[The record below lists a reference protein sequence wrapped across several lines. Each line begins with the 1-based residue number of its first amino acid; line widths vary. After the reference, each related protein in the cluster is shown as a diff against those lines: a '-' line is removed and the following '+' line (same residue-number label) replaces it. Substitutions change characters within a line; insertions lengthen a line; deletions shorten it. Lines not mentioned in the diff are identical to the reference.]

1 VTQPPQT
8 AQDADAAF
16 DAVLQQQPDVSGR
29 TVGRALSWAGL
40 GQVISRIVLFSSV
53 FVLAAFLPPAAFGTV
68 TAAAVI
74 TSTAALLVGT
84 GTRGSIITNERLTTD
99 HLRYA
104 LAVNVTVGIVVSVS
118 VIALADPLVALL
130 LPGSDPAV
138 LRWLMVAVALHAF
151 SVVPMAVL
159 QKNLNF
165 KAETTIVLVSSFT
178 TAAAAIV
185 AAALGAGVW
194 ALVLRAV
201 AGAVIQVTLAW
212 IVARRYLPAIRMLI
226 GRGHRPKEGRGA
238 SAKWFFLVA
247 LLSLIAMSVDYVVIG
262 RLTGATELG
271 LYSIAFAMGFAPLTH
286 LSWWLGGV
294 LLPAAAATQDLD
306 VVAHRTLRA
315 VRVLA
320 LGLGLLVVPA
330 LLLAPW
336 LVPLALGDQWV
347 GSVIVFQILFPIGI
361 AHAVLNMVAES
372 LGGSGNVK
380 VHVQMLGLWAV
391 AIVPLLLV
399 LVPADGI
406 RGAAIAHLV
415 VLVPVAAGYLLVGAR
430 RLGLPRFAFVRGLAG
445 VAPPLLAQ
453 AAVSLALFWTMTEA
467 GAPDSVSR
475 IVGVAAGIAAAAGA
489 ILVRPNGPFLEARGI
504 VAAARG
510 AA

>member
-1 VTQPPQT
+1 
-8 AQDADAAF
+8 
-16 DAVLQQQPDVSGR
+16 
-29 TVGRALSWAGL
+29 
-40 GQVISRIVLFSSV
+40 
-53 FVLAAFLPPAAFGTV
+53 
-68 TAAAVI
+68 
-74 TSTAALLVGT
+74 
-84 GTRGSIITNERLTTD
+84 
-99 HLRYA
+99 
-104 LAVNVTVGIVVSVS
+104 
-118 VIALADPLVALL
+118 
-130 LPGSDPAV
+130 
-138 LRWLMVAVALHAF
+138 MVAVALHAF

-372 LGGSGNVK
+372 LGRSGNVK

-399 LVPADGI
+399 LVPADGHPG
-406 RGAAIAHLV
+406 RGRRA
-415 VLVPVAAGYLLVGAR
+415 PRGPGSGRRGYLLVGAR

-445 VAPPLLAQ
+445 VAPPLLVQ
-453 AAVSLALFWTMTEA
+453 AAVSLAVFWTMTEA